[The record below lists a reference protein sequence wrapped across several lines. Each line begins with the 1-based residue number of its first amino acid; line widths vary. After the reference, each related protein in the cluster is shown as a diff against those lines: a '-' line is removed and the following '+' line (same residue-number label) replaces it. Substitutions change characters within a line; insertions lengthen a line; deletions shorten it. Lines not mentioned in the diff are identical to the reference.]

1 MAWETRNGG
10 GRYYTRSK
18 RVGGRVVRE
27 YVGTGPAAELAA
39 EADAA
44 RRAQREQERR
54 AWNRAK
60 KEIEASEDALERL
73 REAVRGLLVD
83 GGFYRHNRGEWRR
96 RGGRHQGDE
105 ATGCTD

>member
-27 YVGTGPAAELAA
+27 YIGTGPTAELAA

-54 AWNRAK
+54 AWNRTK
-60 KEIEASEDALERL
+60 EEIEASEDALEQL
-73 REAVRGLLVD
+73 REAVCGLLAD
-83 GGFYRHNRGEWRR
+83 AGFYRHHRGEWRR
-96 RGGRHQGDE
+96 RGGGEQGDE
-105 ATGCTD
+105 ATDCTD